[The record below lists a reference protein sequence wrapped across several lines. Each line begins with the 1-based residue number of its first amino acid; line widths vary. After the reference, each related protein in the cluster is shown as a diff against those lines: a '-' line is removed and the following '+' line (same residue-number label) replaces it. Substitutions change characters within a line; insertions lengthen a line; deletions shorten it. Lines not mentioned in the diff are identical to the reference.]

1 LLKQEEEE
9 EEKET
14 ATKPEAEEVKTAV
27 ELDSFWKDLN
37 EKANVTGQK
46 NLEKLIL
53 LDEYQYDGVTY
64 KAKKLTPK
72 ASGQLKKLMSEAA
85 GIDENKDWDAHIAN
99 IGKRAC
105 LLIEDMTPEKFEDSD
120 FYVVENIVTA
130 WGLKPRGFRD
140 L

>member
-1 LLKQEEEE
+1 MSSN
-9 EEKET
+9 
-14 ATKPEAEEVKTAV
+14 AEETTNDEPVATETTTTPA
-27 ELDSFWKDLN
+27 ELDIFWTELN
-37 EKANVTGQK
+37 EKANLTGQK
-46 NLEKLIL
+46 NLEKLII
-53 LDEYQYDGVTY
+53 LDEYDYNGITY

-85 GIDENKDWDAHIAN
+85 SIDENKDWDAHTAN

-105 LLIEDMTPEKFEDSD
+105 LLIEDMTLEKFEDSD

-130 WGLKPRGFRD
+130 WGLKPRGFRN

>member
-1 LLKQEEEE
+1 LSEQDSKRAEQEA
-9 EEKET
+9 T
-14 ATKPEAEEVKTAV
+14 AAQIKPTV
-27 ELDSFWKDLN
+27 ELDPFWTELN
-37 EKANVTGQK
+37 QKANLTGQK
-46 NLEKLIL
+46 NLEKLII

-72 ASGQLKKLMSEAA
+72 ASGQLKKLMTDAA
-85 GIDENKDWDAHIAN
+85 GIDENKDWDAHTAN